1 MMKCYVLTEQN
12 MRGCGA
18 ADRHFMLGNWMARDI
33 GTEGESEDFLVYD
46 HPLLAALF
54 SRHDKLV
61 YQPARL
67 FESLFDGRAGHRDDC
82 GMTRLVH
89 RLKLV
94 KEIPLPALTDNHRR
108 RFAIYCARE
117 ALASCDDQPWFKW
130 ADGWTSGVGRG
141 PYADTFGCTAA
152 ETLHRAA
159 QAADDAASAVYCLN
173 GEHPPRVIDYT
184 FRAATSAI
192 RALCAIRP
200 QTSEKWVSL
209 AKHAIAD
216 EDKLQEEQE

>member
-1 MMKCYVLTEQN
+1 MMQCYTLTE
-12 MRGCGA
+12 R
-18 ADRHFMLGNWMARDI
+18 DTSFMLGNWMKR
-33 GTEGESEDFLVYD
+33 TVNKSGEDDGPEWFAVYD

-54 SRHDKLV
+54 SRDGALA
-61 YQPARL
+61 YRPGRL
-67 FESLFDGRAGHRDDC
+67 FESLFDGRSGHRDEC
-82 GMTRLVH
+82 GMVRFVH

-94 KEIPLPALTDNHRR
+94 KEVPLPELTDNQRR

-130 ADGWTSGVGRG
+130 ADGWTSGDDRGLFANSNGR
-141 PYADTFGCTAA
+141 AA
-152 ETLHRAA
+152 ARTLHYAARAA
-159 QAADDAASAVYCLN
+159 KEAANAAYVEY
-173 GEHPPRVIDYT
+173 GEPVIVST
-184 FRAATSAI
+184 FRAATSAV

-216 EDKLQEEQE
+216 ENKLQEEQE